1 MPGNENQDQQHI
13 QGTEDGSLF
22 AVPCSCRSY
31 DSPRVYIFLIMA
43 WGSWGRHRDCV
54 KFAGA
59 EEGCGWSMGG
69 GRKANEPD
77 GIIASDE
84 GILGL

>member
-1 MPGNENQDQQHI
+1 M
-13 QGTEDGSLF
+13 
-22 AVPCSCRSY
+22 
-31 DSPRVYIFLIMA
+31 YILLIMA